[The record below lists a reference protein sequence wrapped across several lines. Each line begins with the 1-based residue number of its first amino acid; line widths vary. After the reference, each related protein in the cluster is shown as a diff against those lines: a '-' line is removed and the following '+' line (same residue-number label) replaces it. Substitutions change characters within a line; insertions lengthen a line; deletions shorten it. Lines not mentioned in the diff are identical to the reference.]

1 MYAFKAAVAEH
12 RTDLLELDVH
22 ATKDG
27 EVVVA
32 YDDTLDRCTDGRGPL
47 SALTWAELSLVD
59 AAFKFSRDVGVTF
72 PLRGQ
77 GIGIPRF
84 LEVLEA
90 FPTLRINVELKAE
103 SALEPFVALV
113 KKAGALERLCIG
125 SEHDALAAKLVEALP
140 GGCFFYPRDALV
152 AFVLGFKGGE
162 LVDDPRYTVLDMP
175 LKYEGLTLFDRA
187 LAEEAARRE
196 KWNNVSRKCS
206 TQ

>member
-1 MYAFKAAVAEH
+1 
-12 RTDLLELDVH
+12 
-22 ATKDG
+22 
-27 EVVVA
+27 
-32 YDDTLDRCTDGRGPL
+32 
-47 SALTWAELSLVD
+47 
-59 AAFKFSRDVGVTF
+59 
-72 PLRGQ
+72 
-77 GIGIPRF
+77 
-84 LEVLEA
+84 
-90 FPTLRINVELKAE
+90 
-103 SALEPFVALV
+103 VALV

-196 KWNNVSRKCS
+196 KWINVWTVDDEADMRKAIADGVGGIM
-206 TQ
+206 TDRPDVLRQVIDAHRAA